1 MKSIL
6 VADDEVLILKLV
18 SSSLNK
24 DGYRVLAFRDGASAF
39 RTLATMPVDL
49 AILDVVLPG
58 LDGFEILRRLRG
70 HERTAK
76 TPVLMLTSLRME
88 KDIILAKKAGANGY
102 LAKPFSLGDLMR
114 HVHNLLG

>member
-6 VADDEVLILKLV
+6 VADDDVMILKLV
-18 SSSLNK
+18 SSNLNK
-24 DGYRVLAFRDGASAF
+24 DGYRVLAFRDGSSAF

-49 AILDVVLPG
+49 VILDVLLPG
-58 LDGFEILRRLRG
+58 MDGFEILRRLRMYPK
-70 HERTAK
+70 TAQI
-76 TPVLMLTSLRME
+76 PVLMLTSLRTE
-88 KDIILAKKAGANGY
+88 KDIIIAKKAGANGY